1 MFDDSKYST
10 HNTIYGGKNCLVVE
24 VVERKRKANSLF
36 EKSLDLKA
44 LSHEI
49 GEIDSLFKEAKP
61 VWMQFENPD
70 RYKSANLI
78 E

>member
-1 MFDDSKYST
+1 MFDDSKYNT
-10 HNTIYGGKNCLVVE
+10 HNTIYGEEIAQQQKQQREKL
-24 VVERKRKANSLF
+24 KSNSLF